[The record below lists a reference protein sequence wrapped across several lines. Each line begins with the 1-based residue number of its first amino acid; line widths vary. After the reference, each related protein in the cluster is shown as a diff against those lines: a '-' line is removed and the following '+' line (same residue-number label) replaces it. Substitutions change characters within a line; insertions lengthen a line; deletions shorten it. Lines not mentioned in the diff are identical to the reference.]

1 MSTGFLEVQFQ
12 HNVLMQQIYL
22 KKFEKQDKEWQQIK
36 VPLCDYG
43 TQMQV
48 KMFEWH
54 IDEENMDFFF
64 QCDWKLIPIKF
75 FNGESTSSRILVRS

>member
-36 VPLCDYG
+36 VPLCDHG

-48 KMFEWH
+48 KCLNGILMKKTW
-54 IDEENMDFFF
+54 IFF

-75 FNGESTSSRILVRS
+75 FNGEY